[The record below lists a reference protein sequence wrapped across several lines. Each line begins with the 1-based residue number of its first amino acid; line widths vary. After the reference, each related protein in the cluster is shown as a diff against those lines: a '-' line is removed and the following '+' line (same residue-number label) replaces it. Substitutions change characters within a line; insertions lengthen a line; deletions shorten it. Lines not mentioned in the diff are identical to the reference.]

1 MPNHDDANFHG
12 KALRVNLDDFS
23 TTHVVDFQPS
33 PKDAQGWPVACPM
46 PNGTRTQEGRCGLV
60 GPVLG
65 SKDLFGYAYYVPHGL
80 LARMKMDSFDAVE
93 YVDVAAQDQE
103 LRGLRVLDTTWMT
116 AIDMAEH
123 LLPYTAALQLGA
135 LQYAYP
141 GWETMGLGLLAFF

>member
-1 MPNHDDANFHG
+1 M
-12 KALRVNLDDFS
+12 V
-23 TTHVVDFQPS
+23 
-33 PKDAQGWPVACPM
+33 
-46 PNGTRTQEGRCGLV
+46 
-60 GPVLG
+60 G
-65 SKDLFGYAYYVPHGL
+65 SKDLFGYAYYVLHGL
-80 LARMKMDSFDAVE
+80 LARVKMDSFDAVE

-141 GWETMGLGLLAFF
+141 GWETMGLGILAFF